1 MFVRGLPMIY
11 RSPEDDGSGGTVDP
25 PAPAPIPRPQ
35 AAATPAP
42 TPTPARSD
50 TIADVRAEAA
60 QYRISAREHKEAA
73 ERANEQ
79 LAALKLQHET
89 DKVNVTKPLQSKLEK
104 MQLRVIESTLTSKLV
119 AAGLVD
125 VDLVA
130 LSRSMPDAPTLTL
143 NDDGDVVGADDMVA
157 KFKAWKP
164 DYFKAAGADPAP
176 APKKV
181 VVTGAG
187 GEPKPAGGAPKTNVR
202 DMTKEEYRAFKAAEL
217 GKVKSAGWGVPAR

>member
-1 MFVRGLPMIY
+1 MLVRGLPMIC
-11 RSPEDDGSGGTVDP
+11 RSPEDDGSGGVVDP
-25 PAPAPIPRPQ
+25 PAPAPIARPQ

-42 TPTPARSD
+42 TPTSRPD

-73 ERANEQ
+73 ERATEQ
-79 LAALKLQHET
+79 LAALKLTHET
-89 DKVNVTKPLQSKLEK
+89 DKLNVAKPLQTKLEK
-104 MQLRVIESTLTSKLV
+104 LQLRVIESTLTSKLI

-125 VDLVA
+125 ADLVA
-130 LSRSMPDAPTLTL
+130 LTRGMPDAPKLTL
-143 NDDGDVVGADDMVA
+143 DDDDNVVGADDMVA

-202 DMTKEEYRAFKAAEL
+202 DMNKDEYRSFKAAEL
-217 GKVKSAGWGVPAR
+217 GKVKAAGWGVPAR